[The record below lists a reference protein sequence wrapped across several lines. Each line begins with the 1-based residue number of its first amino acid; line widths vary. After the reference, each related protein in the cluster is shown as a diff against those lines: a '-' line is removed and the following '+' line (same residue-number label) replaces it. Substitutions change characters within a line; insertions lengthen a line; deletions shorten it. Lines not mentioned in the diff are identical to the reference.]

1 MKFVVT
7 FPSPLNAP
15 SRLPPDWAEAVARR
29 SPHARHL
36 VLPGGGHVLDG
47 MEGVDTCL
55 DPLVVRFFAN
65 PQVEGLDTSC
75 VAAMHAPA
83 FVTE

>member
-1 MKFVVT
+1 MQC
-7 FPSPLNAP
+7 
-15 SRLPPDWAEAVARR
+15 
-29 SPHARHL
+29 SPHARHV

-55 DPLVVRFFAN
+55 DPLVVRFLENADIAS
-65 PQVEGLDTSC
+65 LDTAC
-75 VAAMHAPA
+75 VAARRPPA